1 MDTWVFWLISSL
13 CCGWGPCLD
22 DPPAKDIIDFPSV
35 PPGVLYD
42 VSHQCRLQ
50 YGAYSA
56 FCEDMDNV
64 CHTLWCSVGTTC
76 HSKLDAARVWGE

>member
-1 MDTWVFWLISSL
+1 MD
-13 CCGWGPCLD
+13 
-22 DPPAKDIIDFPSV
+22 APSV

-56 FCEDMDNV
+56 FCDGMDV
-64 CHTLWCSVGTTC
+64 SGALRARPAHPAGLPVTHGGRPQAQGWALGGLSPTVGLWAS
-76 HSKLDAARVWGE
+76 SPLPELDSRR